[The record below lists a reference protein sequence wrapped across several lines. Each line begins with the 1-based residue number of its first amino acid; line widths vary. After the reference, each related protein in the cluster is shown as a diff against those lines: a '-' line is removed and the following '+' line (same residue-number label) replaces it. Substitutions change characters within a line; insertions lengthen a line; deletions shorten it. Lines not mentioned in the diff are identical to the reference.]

1 MRGQAAT
8 LLMLVFVASHASGR
22 PADTGGTSAAKN
34 DHTARE
40 ETLARLLREELRTL
54 EGSSFPMSG
63 IRRDASAV
71 SAIVSSDDGDLA
83 GSSTH
88 VDGPRDAS
96 VDLAA
101 VPESTG
107 NNRVSSH
114 QHYEVGR
121 SLGSKD
127 STPSEEAILQQRPP
141 PYRESDHLAEKRA
154 LPPHVVRARSSG
166 DGFLMKLRSRSRPV
180 YKPLYSSSEHL
191 AARPAIPLPQIEA
204 YLSSK
209 AAESIAVGAPSLL
222 DEAKEDVAVPAVTQA
237 EALQGL
243 STVLPPRYSS
253 TKVPFQT
260 PTVFPFVP
268 KTTVAPKVPELV
280 PEPLPEKPVLLHA
293 VEELVGQE
301 SILQSS
307 SKAPPVPSASTTEAP
322 SVSYDTTATEVVPST
337 TEGSKAAVTLE
348 NTAAVP
354 SVDERPPLP
363 PKQQTVKAATTAPSV
378 SFPTNLYLPDAL
390 VLSNQH
396 SKPQHS
402 RFSPATVPSR
412 RTATTTYS
420 DEHRTSAM
428 VPSTRAPPPFPP
440 RRRMT
445 FQPFRKTTAVPVHS
459 SVSTDATPQWQ
470 KESPLPPHY
479 AADDEFDIV
488 RRKKPVGRPVL
499 DTTKD
504 HVVSTEPSINTELK
518 FPEVPEELGE
528 GHHVEHAQDGHPG
541 ENKVEKNEPYAPPTS
556 VQTPLDTGSAL
567 SSADEVKTLPSN
579 LDKPPSQVAVPHTDS
594 APTKPLHYG
603 LDSEVAPASESSAG
617 ETAVLDKLSPTGP
630 EEDSAIAK
638 PAPELTS
645 SQDEGSLGLP
655 GSLSDQQSALEI
667 LEQLHKAEEA
677 PIEEPSALADPK
689 ADADAQPSFNIDD
702 MMVSLAMGEGDGS
715 DGAGDEAESA
725 PQAPAHLTDM
735 QGRLIY

>member
-1 MRGQAAT
+1 MRGQAAA
-8 LLMLVFVASHASGR
+8 LLVLVCLASRASGR
-22 PADTGGTSAAKN
+22 PADTGGTSSAKS

-63 IRRDASAV
+63 ARRDSIA
-71 SAIVSSDDGDLA
+71 AIVASEDGDLV
-83 GSSTH
+83 GSSGH
-88 VDGPRDAS
+88 VDGTSDAS

-127 STPSEEAILQQRPP
+127 STPSEEAIGQQRPP
-141 PYRESDHLAEKRA
+141 SYRESDHLAEKRA
-154 LPPHVVRARSSG
+154 LPPHVVKARSSG
-166 DGFLMKLRSRSRPV
+166 EGVMMKVRSRSRPV

-222 DEAKEDVAVPAVTQA
+222 DEAKEVVVAPAVTQA

-253 TKVPFQT
+253 TKATHQT

-268 KTTVAPKVPELV
+268 KSTATPQVPELV
-280 PEPLPEKPVLLHA
+280 SEALPNKPVLLHA
-293 VEELVGQE
+293 VEELVGEE
-301 SILQSS
+301 SVLQSS
-307 SKAPPVPSASTTEAP
+307 SKPPPVPSASTTEAP
-322 SVSYDTTATEVVPST
+322 SVSLDTTVTEVAPT
-337 TEGSKAAVTLE
+337 TTQESKAAVTAE
-348 NTAAVP
+348 KGAAVP
-354 SVDERPPLP
+354 SVDEHAPQP
-363 PKQQTVKAATTAPSV
+363 PKQQTVKAATTAPTV

-412 RTATTTYS
+412 RTATPTYH
-420 DEHRTSAM
+420 DEHKTSAT

-445 FQPFRKTTAVPVHS
+445 FQPFRKTTTTAMPLDS
-459 SVSTDATPQWQ
+459 SVSTDPTPQWQ
-470 KESPLPPHY
+470 RESPVPPHY
-479 AADDEFDIV
+479 AADDEFDV
-488 RRKKPVGRPVL
+488 GRRKEPTMRPVP
-499 DTTKD
+499 DTTK
-504 HVVSTEPSINTELK
+504 HLHVSTEPSVNPELK
-518 FPEVPEELGE
+518 FPDVPEEQDE
-528 GHHVEHAQDGHPG
+528 GHHVEHSQFVHPG
-541 ENKVEKNEPYAPPTS
+541 ENNVPQNEQSVSPAS
-556 VQTPLDTGSAL
+556 VQTPSDTGSAL
-567 SSADEVKTLPSN
+567 PSADQMK
-579 LDKPPSQVAVPHTDS
+579 KPHTDS
-594 APTKPLHYG
+594 VPAKPLHYG
-603 LDSEVAPASESSAG
+603 LDSEVAPAVVAAESSVA
-617 ETAVLDKLSPTGP
+617 ETAVPDKASQTGP
-630 EEDSAIAK
+630 EDSPNAK
-638 PAPELTS
+638 PASDITP

-677 PIEEPSALADPK
+677 PIEEPSALADPQ
-689 ADADAQPSFNIDD
+689 ADAESQPSFNIDD

-715 DGAGDEAESA
+715 DGGEDQAQSA
-725 PQAPAHLTDM
+725 PQAPAHLIDM
-735 QGRLIY
+735 QGRVIY